1 VEDRVKTLPISEV
14 SERLGIPKHT
24 LRFWE
29 KELEGVI
36 TPGRTVGGQRR
47 YSFEDV
53 LAIHQIKNLKEQG
66 FKLEDI
72 KKRLNNQSDFRLK
85 DANGENIDHL
95 ANRIADLVRLAIRNF
110 FEGKILE

>member
-1 VEDRVKTLPISEV
+1 MEDRVKTLPISEV

-36 TPGRTVGGQRR
+36 TPGRTGGGQRR
-47 YSFEDV
+47 YTLED
-53 LAIHQIKNLKEQG
+53 LFAIQEVKNLKKQG

-72 KKRLNNQSDFRLK
+72 KKKLTNRFDFRLK

-95 ANRIADLVRLAIRNF
+95 ANRIADLVRLAIHNF